1 MRELIAMPAL
11 RSSLVAGSSSTA
23 QKSANRKAG
32 CLNATDSNSS
42 NHNR

>member
-1 MRELIAMPAL
+1 MRELIAMSAL
-11 RSSLVAGSSSTA
+11 FLSSSTA

-32 CLNATDSNSS
+32 CVNATDNHSS